1 MSSNIFGANNNKPGN
16 IFGGGSSGNASTNLF
31 GNNTNQANKP
41 AGGGGLFGNINQN
54 ANTSAPLGGN
64 TMFTNNQNKN

>member
-16 IFGGGSSGNASTNLF
+16 IFGGGSSGNTSNNLF
-31 GNNTNQANKP
+31 SNNQNQSNKP
-41 AGGGGLFGNINQN
+41 AGGGLFGNINPN
-54 ANTSAPLGGN
+54 PNPSAPLGGN